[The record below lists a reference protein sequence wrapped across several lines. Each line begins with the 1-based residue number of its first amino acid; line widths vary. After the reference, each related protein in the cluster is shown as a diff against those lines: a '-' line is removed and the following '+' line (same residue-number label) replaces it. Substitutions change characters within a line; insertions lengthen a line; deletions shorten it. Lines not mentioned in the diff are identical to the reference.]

1 MPEDFDTVVNA
12 LARMR
17 GVSPEEIKREML
29 EKAMGLG
36 ASSPPA
42 PSRAEHRPLARRA
55 STGDASGV
63 SLAQSRAE
71 ALERHAAEEFPGSP
85 VVRYRDEEESPVEA
99 RERWLEEEAELRDGV
114 HGMGGSTAGGI
125 FGEGPIATNIY
136 DPSSHA
142 RGDSRENH
150 QVNAKIL
157 GVLDRLVERLDG
169 AGAAPQQLP
178 GAPRR
183 TLTGAPR
190 GRLGIGKK

>member
-1 MPEDFDTVVNA
+1 MSEDFDTVVNA

-17 GVSPEEIKREML
+17 GVSPDEIKREML

-36 ASSPPA
+36 SSAPPPPA
-42 PSRAEHRPLARRA
+42 RTEQRPLARRA

-85 VVRYRDEEESPVEA
+85 VVRYRDEEETPAEA

-136 DPSSHA
+136 DPASHA
-142 RGDSRENH
+142 RGDSRESM

-157 GVLDRLVERLDG
+157 GVLDRLTQRLD
-169 AGAAPQQLP
+169 ARDAPHELP
-178 GAPRR
+178 GASRR
-183 TLTGAPR
+183 PLAGARAPR
-190 GRLGIGKK
+190 RLGIGKK

>member
-1 MPEDFDTVVNA
+1 MSEDFDTVVNA

-36 ASSPPA
+36 ASPPPA
-42 PSRAEHRPLARRA
+42 PARAEQRPLARRA

-85 VVRYRDEEESPVEA
+85 VVRYHDEEESPAEA
-99 RERWLEEEAELRDGV
+99 RERWLEEETELRDGV

-125 FGEGPIATNIY
+125 FGDAPIATNIY
-136 DPSSHA
+136 DPASHA
-142 RGDSRENH
+142 RGDHRESQ

-157 GVLDRLVERLDG
+157 GVLDRLTQRLD
-169 AGAAPQQLP
+169 ARDAPRELP
-178 GAPRR
+178 GTPRR
-183 TLTGAPR
+183 SLTGAPR
-190 GRLGIGKK
+190 ARLGIGKK

>member
-1 MPEDFDTVVNA
+1 MSEDFDTVVNA
-12 LARMR
+12 IARMR
-17 GVSPEEIKREML
+17 GVSPEEIRREML

-36 ASSPPA
+36 AAAPPA
-42 PSRAEHRPLARRA
+42 PARAEQRPLARRT

-85 VVRYRDEEESPVEA
+85 VVRYRDEEESPAEA
-99 RERWLEEEAELRDGV
+99 QERWLEEEAELRDGV

-136 DPSSHA
+136 DPASHA
-142 RGDSRENH
+142 RGDSRDSM

-157 GVLDRLVERLDG
+157 GVLDRLTQRLD
-169 AGAAPQQLP
+169 ARD
-178 GAPRR
+178 APRE
-183 TLTGAPR
+183 LTEPSRRSLGGSPR

>member
-1 MPEDFDTVVNA
+1 MSEDFDTVVNA

-36 ASSPPA
+36 ASSSPA
-42 PSRAEHRPLARRA
+42 PTRAEQRPLARRA

-85 VVRYRDEEESPVEA
+85 VVRYRDEEESPAEA
-99 RERWLEEEAELRDGV
+99 RERWFEEEAELRDGV

-136 DPSSHA
+136 DPASHA

-169 AGAAPQQLP
+169 AGAAPRQLP

-183 TLTGAPR
+183 TLAGAPR

>member
-1 MPEDFDTVVNA
+1 MSEDFDTVVNA

-17 GVSPEEIKREML
+17 GVSPDEIKKEML

-36 ASSPPA
+36 ASTPAPPA
-42 PSRAEHRPLARRA
+42 RPERSLARRA
-55 STGDASGV
+55 GSGDASGV

-85 VVRYRDEEESPVEA
+85 VVRYRDDEESPAEA
-99 RERWLEEEAELRDGV
+99 RERWYDEEAELRDGV
-114 HGMGGSTAGGI
+114 HGLGGSTAGGI
-125 FGEGPIATNIY
+125 FGDGPIATNIY
-136 DPSSHA
+136 DPGSHA

-157 GVLDRLVERLDG
+157 GVLDRLVDRLDN
-169 AGAAPQQLP
+169 GAAPRQLP
-178 GAPRR
+178 GTPRR
-183 TLTGAPR
+183 TLGGAPR